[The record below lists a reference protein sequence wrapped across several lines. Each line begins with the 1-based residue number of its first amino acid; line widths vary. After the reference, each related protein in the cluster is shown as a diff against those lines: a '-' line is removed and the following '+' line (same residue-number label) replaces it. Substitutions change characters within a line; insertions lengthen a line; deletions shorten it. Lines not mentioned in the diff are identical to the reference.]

1 VRAIADPSRVL
12 GLDVA
17 RGLAVLGMFGA
28 HLGAPDDLVLA
39 DPATWGAIVHGR
51 SSILFAVLAG
61 VSVALLSG
69 GRSRYTDREDGDDA
83 RARARVRITVRALLI
98 FLIGAGLT
106 ALGTNIIV
114 ILEYYAV
121 MFLLAVPMLAL
132 RARTLFVLAGVWA
145 VVSPVIVLLLS
156 TVAGAYGIGEDNLL
170 VELFVTGGYPVIVW
184 LSFLWFGMGIGR
196 LDLASTAVAVRLL
209 IVGAVLAVVGYG
221 FGLATTDPNA
231 PDLRFSSPGVPGA
244 IAEPDWPV
252 LLGMEAHSG
261 TSFEVVGSA
270 GVAALVI
277 GVCLLVARRLRP
289 ALFPVESIGA
299 TALSTYTIHVVAY
312 AVLFPEE
319 PTEWSWGWFALT
331 ALILCPLWRLVLG
344 RGPIERVVTAV
355 STRAAF
361 GPPRPRE
368 PLGAGRRTDDDRPG
382 ATPPTDL

>member
-1 VRAIADPSRVL
+1 MRAIADPSRVL

-28 HLGAPDDLVLA
+28 HLGAPDDLVLS

-61 VSVALLSG
+61 ISVALLSG
-69 GRSRYTDREDGDDA
+69 GRTRYTDRDDERDA
-83 RARARVRITVRALLI
+83 RTRARLRITVRALLI

-145 VVSPVIVLLLS
+145 IVSPVIVLLLS
-156 TVAGAYGIGEDNLL
+156 TVAAAYGIGEDDLL
-170 VELFVTGGYPVIVW
+170 AELFVTGGYPVIAW
-184 LSFLWFGMGIGR
+184 MSFLWFGMGIGR
-196 LDLASTAVAVRLL
+196 LDLTSAAVAVRLL
-209 IVGAVLAVVGYG
+209 AVGAALAVVGYG
-221 FGLATTDPNA
+221 LGLATTDPDA
-231 PDLRFSSPGVPGA
+231 PDLSYSFPGVPGA
-244 IAEPDWPV
+244 IAEPDWSA

-261 TSFEVVGSA
+261 TTFEIVGSS
-270 GVAALVI
+270 GIAALVI
-277 GVCLLVARRLRP
+277 GVCLLVARRLRVV
-289 ALFPVESIGA
+289 LFPVESIGA
-299 TALSTYTIHVVAY
+299 TALSTYAIHVVAY
-312 AVLFPEE
+312 AILFPEQ
-319 PTEWSWGWFALT
+319 PTEWSWAWFALA
-331 ALILCPLWRLVLG
+331 ALVLCPLWRLTIG

-361 GPPRPRE
+361 GPPERVAR
-368 PLGAGRRTDDDRPG
+368 
-382 ATPPTDL
+382 